1 MAIYTVHEPPRL
13 TGDPLADADRFMFV
27 RDGFYGWAFLLPP
40 LWMLRHRVLLVLVGC
55 FVWLGGL
62 LVGLTV
68 VSAGMGAKLLVVFF
82 LSVLV
87 GCEGG
92 TLRRFALARRG
103 FRSVGVVADDELE
116 GAERRFFAIWRE
128 SDAGPS
134 TRPAPALRQTAAAT
148 ASRMPVPPV
157 PPGGVIGLFPQPG
170 APR

>member
-13 TGDPLADADRFMFV
+13 TGETFADADRFVFV

-40 LWMLRHRVLLVLVGC
+40 LWMLRHRLWLVLVGYL
-55 FVWLGGL
+55 VLLGGL
-62 LVGLTV
+62 LFVLASVGAG
-68 VSAGMGAKLLVVFF
+68 VSAKLLVVLF

-92 TLRRFALARRG
+92 TLRRFALSRRG
-103 FRSVGVVADDELE
+103 YRPVGVVADDELE
-116 GAERRFFAIWRE
+116 DAERRFFATWRE
-128 SDAGPS
+128 SQAAPS
-134 TRPAPALRQTAAAT
+134 ARPAPAQRPTGAAPAP
-148 ASRMPVPPV
+148 RMPVPPT